1 MRKKRLSAEQAFAV
15 MAIFLEKYYERGPA
29 NGDLAILLGD
39 LQLNDQDG
47 LPLDPAI
54 WDDWLAA
61 VNEVFEKSPDVQPA
75 AAQC

>member
-39 LQLNDQDG
+39 LQLNDQADYLSIRRFGTIG
-47 LPLDPAI
+47 LP
-54 WDDWLAA
+54 
-61 VNEVFEKSPDVQPA
+61 Q
-75 AAQC
+75 